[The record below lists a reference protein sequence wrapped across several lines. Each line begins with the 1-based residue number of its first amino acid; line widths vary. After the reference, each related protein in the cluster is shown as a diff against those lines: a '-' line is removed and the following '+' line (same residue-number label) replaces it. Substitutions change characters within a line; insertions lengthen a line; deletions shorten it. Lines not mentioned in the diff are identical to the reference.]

1 MERSVVGLDFP
12 RGTAAAYVSFLVPT
26 KGHPSMR
33 TSLCLGL
40 LLPIAFAC
48 GGSEG
53 SPATSAAA
61 GTWTGQ
67 WLSHDGIGGS
77 ATMTLSPS
85 SDGLSGSISFTNS
98 PCFASGA
105 VNATLSGDSV
115 SATVT
120 AGAIEVNID
129 ATLTGTEMSGT
140 YDAVSA
146 GACTG
151 DTGTFSAKR

>member
-1 MERSVVGLDFP
+1 
-12 RGTAAAYVSFLVPT
+12 
-26 KGHPSMR
+26 
-33 TSLCLGL
+33 
-40 LLPIAFAC
+40 
-48 GGSEG
+48 
-53 SPATSAAA
+53 
-61 GTWTGQ
+61 
-67 WLSHDGIGGS
+67 
-77 ATMTLSPS
+77 
-85 SDGLSGSISFTNS
+85 LSG
-98 PCFASGA
+98 
-105 VNATLSGDSV
+105 NAYRRRLRIIGRPLTGDSV